1 MCEACFGFGEFH
13 KQVLVFS
20 SQGGFLCFDSFKPF
34 SMSCQAQCLIETCVC
49 FLDIF
54 LVLEFPL
61 LSVYFF
67 LQTSMIAV
75 LSHTYKKKKERERE
89 KERKDK
95 KHLLLKSQTYQEL
108 SLGLSGVHP
117 VWCHFWRAGFRW
129 VLGGLVP
136 REGGDEG
143 CKMWVD

>member
-1 MCEACFGFGEFH
+1 MNIIRMKSIIRKKYH
-13 KQVLVFS
+13 LVFRD
-20 SQGGFLCFDSFKPF
+20 LNEC
-34 SMSCQAQCLIETCVC
+34 C

-75 LSHTYKKKKERERE
+75 LSHTYKEKRER
-89 KERKDK
+89 ERKDK

-108 SLGLSGVHP
+108 SLGSVVSTLAHWLPVGPWGSGSQG
-117 VWCHFWRAGFRW
+117 RR
-129 VLGGLVP
+129 
-136 REGGDEG
+136 
-143 CKMWVD
+143 